1 MRRIGDNRFEY
12 NAYKLQKVP
21 YARQFSGFL
30 SFSPIFTLFLRSYVD
45 GFISFLRDIGQ
56 RFYTIR
62 LAWPI
67 IGRIGKEDRRGAWV
81 MRGMLTGRPHWKSY
95 VFITLLVAL
104 MTALLHPFGLAFDLV
119 NIALIYLFPVLLSA
133 VYWGIRPAFYAAVLG
148 VLAFDFF
155 FVPPVI
161 SFTISDLRYLVS
173 FGVYLS
179 VAALTASLAARLK
192 QQLLLSRQREAHTAA
207 LYELSR
213 RMNAISDV
221 KTLLDNVAK
230 QVSRIVGAEAAIFL
244 PDERGILA
252 FAHASSPDAS
262 GPRSSAADEWG
273 RGDAERVIATRVY
286 GNGEPAG
293 IGTAVLGESTGYYLP
308 LRTETRVYGVMALRL
323 GERRSALPAEQLRL
337 IEALSD
343 LTAGALARVKL
354 AEEAKIAHLSAE
366 SEKLRTAILDSV
378 SHELRTPLAAIIGS
392 ATSLIEGDRL
402 FSSEDRMELLA
413 TIRDGALRMNRL
425 SNNLLSMA
433 RLESGMLKL
442 RKDWCDAEDLI
453 GVALSQINE
462 FRQQRTIRVHV
473 PEDVPMVLGDEVLLE
488 QMLVNVLSNA
498 IKYSPDRSEIVL
510 TARAEED
517 SVALSVADQGTG
529 LPESEYARIFDK
541 FYRAESSGQATGT
554 GLGLAICKG
563 IAELHGGTIF
573 AKPNVPHGTV
583 VTIVLPL
590 DRRNERAPIPHGKG
604 TIEYEQE

>member
-1 MRRIGDNRFEY
+1 MRVVRGILAGWP
-12 NAYKLQKVP
+12 VW
-21 YARQFSGFL
+21 
-30 SFSPIFTLFLRSYVD
+30 TSYV
-45 GFISFLRDIGQ
+45 
-56 RFYTIR
+56 
-62 LAWPI
+62 
-67 IGRIGKEDRRGAWV
+67 V
-81 MRGMLTGRPHWKSY
+81 
-95 VFITLLVAL
+95 ITLLVAL
-104 MTALLHPFGLAFDLV
+104 LTALLHPFGLAFDLV

-133 VYWGIRPAFYAAVLG
+133 VYWGLRPAFYAAVLG

-155 FVPPVI
+155 FVPPVV

-192 QQLLLSRQREAHTAA
+192 RQLLLSRQREAHTAA

-213 RMNAISDV
+213 QMSAISDV

-230 QVSRIVGAEAAIFL
+230 HISRIVGAEAAFFL
-244 PDERGILA
+244 PDERGVLA
-252 FAHASSPDAS
+252 FAQASPAS
-262 GPRSSAADEWG
+262 GSSAAADWG
-273 RGDAERVIATRVY
+273 RGDAERVIAKRVY
-286 GNGEPAG
+286 ENGEPAG
-293 IGTAVLGESTGYYLP
+293 IGTAVLGESQGYYMP
-308 LRTETRVYGVMALRL
+308 LRSEDRAFGVMALRL
-323 GERRSALPAEQLRL
+323 GERRSAIPAEQLRL
-337 IEALSD
+337 IEALRD

-354 AEEAKIAHLSAE
+354 AEEAKIAQLSAE

-378 SHELRTPLAAIIGS
+378 SHELRTPLAAMIGS

-425 SNNLLSMA
+425 ADNLLSMA

-453 GVALSQINE
+453 GVALAQVQD

-510 TARAEED
+510 TVRAEED
-517 SVALSVADQGTG
+517 AVSLSVADRGSG
-529 LPESEYARIFDK
+529 LPEQEYARIFDK

-563 IAELHGGTIF
+563 IAELHGGTIS

-583 VTIVLPL
+583 VTVVLPL
-590 DRRNERAPIPHGKG
+590 DRRNEPVPIPSGKG
-604 TIEYEQE
+604 TNEHEQQ